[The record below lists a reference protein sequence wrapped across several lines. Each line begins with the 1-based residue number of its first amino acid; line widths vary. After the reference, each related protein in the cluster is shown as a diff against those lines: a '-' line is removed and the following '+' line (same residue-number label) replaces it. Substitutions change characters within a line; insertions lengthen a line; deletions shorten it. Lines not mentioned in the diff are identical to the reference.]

1 MPTKCQ
7 RDNEDNSERGVGI
20 IIVQKDMETNFSKY
34 KKTNNTTKNN

>member
-7 RDNEDNSERGVGI
+7 RDNEDNSERGVM
-20 IIVQKDMETNFSKY
+20 KETNFSKY